1 MTSATDVEFS
11 LGPDE
16 AFPRYRE
23 INLASKSERVKVDW
37 DGSYADLARLYTE
50 SADLLFPQFGEH
62 KQIVRCR
69 KRAAE
74 LLETDG
80 ERGPLAAHAGLQT
93 TA

>member
-1 MTSATDVEFS
+1 MCDEPATSIVR
-11 LGPDE
+11 E
-16 AFPRYRE
+16 ALLQLME
-23 INLASKSERVKVDW
+23 HSQLCTKGDH
-37 DGSYADLARLYTE
+37 TE